1 MFSTKHSSDDEG
13 TASFVVKNGLYRLTY
28 SVGGINKRVGFG
40 QTSVVIDATP
50 SFSEFYL
57 WPWAHRLLYLRG
69 FKVSRMFPWPICYT
83 RVSGWSTVA
92 RPMIFSPTDLGMS
105 TEKIQWI
112 NDRVKDLEIAGGKA

>member
-1 MFSTKHSSDDEG
+1 MFSTKHSNDDEG
-13 TASFVVKNGLYRLTY
+13 IPSFVVKNGLYRLTY
-28 SVGGINKRVGFG
+28 SVGLIDKRVGFG
-40 QTSVVIDATP
+40 KTTIVVNDVP

-69 FKVSRMFPWPICYT
+69 FQVSRMFPWPICYT

-105 TEKIQWI
+105 AEKLQWI
-112 NDRVKDLEIAGGKA
+112 NDRVNDLERAGETA